1 MFCPDAV
8 FGITIAGGGDGG
20 SGPDQLFDPTDVQF
34 DSEMNM
40 YVSDTFNNRIQK
52 FERIQ

>member
-8 FGITIAGGGDGG
+8 FGITIAGGNGG
-20 SGPDQLFDPTDVQF
+20 SGPDQLNDPSDVAF
-34 DSEMNM
+34 DSDLNL